1 MIDGKEEIKMS
12 EYGWLL
18 PVIFMIVGVSV
29 VFIVSRLNK
38 DKTTADS
45 EESPKEIEITGRF
58 CLSSYLGGLPGAD
71 KAPLV
76 FCGVSENDFIFRRG
90 SQGVEI
96 GRIHR
101 DAINDV
107 IVGEKHQIAEQLS
120 AQEKLCLGKISASK
134 KDTTPCLLINWNNS
148 DSTKHNS
155 IFEFAEHS
163 AANNSAATLKKWIK
177 PRQIPGQH
185 ISKVS

>member
-1 MIDGKEEIKMS
+1 MS

-18 PVIFMIVGVSV
+18 PLIFMLVGVSV

-38 DKTTADS
+38 DKPTLDS
-45 EESPKEIEITGRF
+45 EEPKEIELTERF
-58 CLSSYLGGLPGAD
+58 CMSSYLGGLHKAD

-76 FCGVSENDFIFRRG
+76 FCGVSEDDFIFRLGR
-90 SQGVEI
+90 QGVEI
-96 GRIHR
+96 GRIRR

-120 AQEKLCLGKISASK
+120 AQEKLCLGKISTSK
-134 KDTTPCLLINWNNS
+134 KGNTSCLVINWKNS
-148 DSTKHNS
+148 DSREHNS

-163 AANNSAATLKKWIK
+163 DADSSATILKKWIK
-177 PRQIPGQH
+177 QQQASDQPIP
-185 ISKVS
+185 KVS